1 MSDTINLRVGL
12 DKLVRFD
19 YCGDMDK
26 EYFVRDWDGPKIY
39 VGSYGAVAEYPTTG
53 VMQQVFNTED
63 MVPLEDHELVK
74 SAARVVDNYLGEG
87 DLRYGVF
94 VGATAMARVALL
106 GEEHTELHGV
116 FLNAVKSNIDNKAY
130 LG

>member
-1 MSDTINLRVGL
+1 MSDTTNLQVGL
-12 DKLVRFD
+12 DKPVRCV

-26 EYFVRDWDGPKIY
+26 EYFVGDRDGTKIY
-39 VGSYGAVAEYPTTG
+39 VGSYGVVAEYPTTG
-53 VMQQVFNTED
+53 VMQQVFNTEGLI
-63 MVPLEDHELVK
+63 PLADHELVK
-74 SAARVVDNYLGEG
+74 RAARVVDNYLGEG

-106 GEEHTELHGV
+106 GEQHAELHGA